1 MFLKKKGREGQGE
14 LASFDVRETIEERRG
29 AEPLLK
35 VGTCRNHAKLVTNN
49 NLKNPK
55 IRLEI

>member
-1 MFLKKKGREGQGE
+1 M
-14 LASFDVRETIEERRG
+14 RETIEERRG

-49 NLKNPK
+49 NLKSPK
-55 IRLEI
+55 IRLEIQKTRPNIAAKSKVQAS